1 MIGCLLINPKFDFS
15 SNKHDDKIV
24 AHDYRQLGLCNHLDK
39 NTGEKIIAT
48 VSYLCVF
55 TKYCGRSS
63 IHSSPKKDK
72 NNLSSFFGV
81 IECVKLN
88 SIN

>member
-39 NTGEKIIAT
+39 NTGEKQSLLYHIYVYLPNTAVGYLFIHRQKRTKIIFRPFL
-48 VSYLCVF
+48 V
-55 TKYCGRSS
+55 
-63 IHSSPKKDK
+63 
-72 NNLSSFFGV
+72 
-81 IECVKLN
+81 
-88 SIN
+88 